1 MRDDIRGLRGDN
13 LSFARFV
20 RGVCLV
26 VEIFLVSLPSNYF
39 LTSAVLTFQ

>member
-20 RGVCLV
+20 SGIC
-26 VEIFLVSLPSNYF
+26 F